1 MPAESTVRVVR
12 QSEPR
17 HVRWL
22 RRQYGRHPHAP
33 APRVRRCP
41 GPSHC
46 PTMPI
51 VEPVGQARSTR
62 RRDHRLGSATRYPD
76 RHRERA
82 ILRPAAGRRE
92 VSVVRTVPMRRQQ
105 PTPPSPL
112 RDTPRER
119 RGSMRG
125 RTDRPS
131 ADGRGSAAGRRVR
144 HRVAGERSTLGYHTA
159 EPQLAGAQQSSWR

>member
-12 QSEPR
+12 LSELR

-22 RRQYGRHPHAP
+22 RRRCGRHPHAT
-33 APRVRRCP
+33 APRVLRCP
-41 GPSHC
+41 RPSHC

-51 VEPVGQARSTR
+51 AEPVGQARSTR
-62 RRDHRLGSATRYPD
+62 RRGHRLGSATRYPG

-82 ILRPAAGRRE
+82 ILRPATGGRE

-125 RTDRPS
+125 RTDHSS

-144 HRVAGERSTLGYHTA
+144 YRAAGERSALGHHTA
-159 EPQLAGAQQSSWR
+159 EPQPAGAQQSSWR